1 MYRQTGSYATAGFWI
16 KIRALVWT
24 YPLAFLFHFL
34 LIFTKKKKWLKA
46 KMTPLLIYGPAVLF
60 SAVDVGTYW
69 ITGRPVLKSWGY
81 TYGIPGSLV
90 NWLCN
95 GWAAVLGILAL
106 ILILRYYFKVSDRKK
121 KIQTKYIAMGI
132 SLPILSGIVIEIVLP
147 EFDIRIPEMTTV
159 SMTWLAL
166 FIGYAIWKYEL
177 FAINPAMAAENII
190 ATMNEMFF
198 LLNPEGAIIRTNRKS
213 QEILGYEERELIGKP
228 VGVVMSDEPAG
239 RGLVN
244 QIRKQGAVENSE
256 VLLRT
261 KSGGQIPAIFSGS
274 LIKERSGHIQGIVGI
289 SRDISDR
296 KRMEEELRA
305 LSLIDELTGL
315 YNRRGFMTLA
325 RHQQKISARTGRDML
340 LIYADVDDFKK
351 INDTYGHDTGDVA
364 LSETARILKESFRSS
379 DLTARLGGD
388 EFVVLALEASAACSE
403 QLMASLKEKLRLRL
417 AGLSFPFKLSLTV
430 GMVCCDP
437 KTTDSIEELLAKADQ
452 AMYAQKPGRKVE

>member
-1 MYRQTGSYATAGFWI
+1 MYRQTGSYATASFWL
-16 KIRALVWT
+16 KIRALAWT

-34 LIFTKKKKWLKA
+34 LIFTRKKKWLKA
-46 KMTPLLIYGPAVLF
+46 KRTLFLIYGPAVLF
-60 SAVDVGTYW
+60 SAVDVGTYS
-69 ITGRPVLKSWGY
+69 ITGRPVLKPWGY
-81 TYGIPGSLV
+81 TYSIPDSWI
-90 NWLCN
+90 NWLSN
-95 GWAAVLGILAL
+95 GWTAVLGILAL
-106 ILILRYYFKVSDRKK
+106 ILVLRYYSLTPDRKK
-121 KIQTKYIAMGI
+121 KIQAKFIALGI

-147 EFDIRIPEMTTV
+147 EFDIRIPEMTPV

-166 FIGYAIWKYEL
+166 FIGFAIWKYEL
-177 FAINPAMAAENII
+177 FAVNPAMAAENII

-198 LLNPEGAIIRTNRKS
+198 LLSPEGAILRTNRKS
-213 QEILGYEERELIGKP
+213 QEILGYEEKELVGKSM
-228 VGVVMSDEPAG
+228 GVIMSDELAG
-239 RGLVN
+239 QGLIDKIN
-244 QIRKQGAVENSE
+244 KEGSVENAE
-256 VLLRT
+256 ILLRT
-261 KSGGQIPAIFSGS
+261 KSGGRIPAIFSGS
-274 LIKERSGHIQGIVGI
+274 MIKERSGMIQGIVGV

-351 INDTYGHDTGDVA
+351 INDTYGHDTGDAA
-364 LSETARILKESFRSS
+364 LAETARILKESFRSS

-417 AGLSFPFKLSLTV
+417 AGLAFPFKLSLSI

-437 KTTDSIEELLAKADQ
+437 KAPYSIEELLAKADQ
-452 AMYAQKPGRKVE
+452 AMYALKPGRKAE